1 MSDIRILFV
10 DDDRDI
16 LAMVEQ
22 YLTIKGYDVTTVDNG
37 VDAVGIVKD
46 KQIDIVFTD
55 YKMPEFNGLELLVAI
70 KKYRPQTEVII
81 VTGYGSMESAIQ
93 AMKFGSYDYLQKP
106 FKLDHLRMIID
117 RISEERKIKD
127 KAQLIR
133 KIARERHQYG
143 KMIGLCPKMREIYEV
158 IDTISIDNPM
168 VLVHGESGTGKEL
181 AALTIHENSN
191 RKEGSFVP
199 INCSSLGKGT
209 STQEEIDR
217 YLADMLSSV
226 NGGTLYLDEIATLS
240 AGVRERMLVLLGDW
254 TGDIAQRPRLIAGTS
269 RELDEVIASG
279 AMKKD
284 LLDLFNAVFIKL
296 PPLRERREDI
306 PLLINHFLFNDPPAA
321 KTRIYAV
328 TPPAMDIL
336 LEYHWPGN
344 LIQLQNVIE
353 RAFAMGVENIIG
365 PDDLPEE
372 IRTFGKISQ
381 MG

>member
-1 MSDIRILFV
+1 MPDIRILFV

-37 VDAVGIVKD
+37 VEAIGIVKD

-106 FKLDHLRMIID
+106 FKLDHLRLIID
-117 RISEERKIKD
+117 RIVEEKKIKD

-133 KIARERHQYG
+133 KIARERHRYG
-143 KMIGLCPKMREIYEV
+143 KLIGMCPKMREIFEV
-158 IDTISIDNPM
+158 IDTLGVENPM
-168 VLVHGESGTGKEL
+168 VLIQGESGTGKAL
-181 AALTIHENSN
+181 TALTIHEHSD
-191 RKEGSFVP
+191 RQAAPFVP
-199 INCSSLGKGT
+199 VNCNSLGKGT
-209 STQEEIDR
+209 QTPDEIKT
-217 YLADMLSSV
+217 LLTEVFNTAD
-226 NGGTLYLDEIATLS
+226 GGTLYLDEIAS
-240 AGVRERMLVLLGDW
+240 MAPRVREQTMALLRDW
-254 TGDIAQRPRLIAGTS
+254 PEDAGPRPRLIAGTS
-269 RELDEVIASG
+269 RELEEVIASG

-296 PPLRERREDI
+296 PPLRERKEDI
-306 PLLINHFLFNDPPAA
+306 PLLINHFLYNDPPAA
-321 KTRIYAV
+321 KTRIYGV
-328 TPPAMDIL
+328 DPAALDIL
-336 LEYHWPGN
+336 LRYHWPGN

-353 RAFAMGVENIIG
+353 RAFAMGVENVIG
-365 PDDLPEE
+365 TEDLPAE
-372 IRTFGKISQ
+372 IRTFGTISQ
-381 MG
+381 MS